1 MPFSRNSQWFLELTH
16 YTYHRGF
23 FHRCNSTS
31 MSSPNSQKAPE
42 EPKSQNGQDPQ
53 KAKIDWKL
61 LDQQNADLDDDLDY
75 ESDSDHH
82 GCSCC
87 AGLVGTIQ

>member
-1 MPFSRNSQWFLELTH
+1 
-16 YTYHRGF
+16 
-23 FHRCNSTS
+23 
-31 MSSPNSQKAPE
+31 MSSPTSQMAPE
-42 EPKSQNGQDPQ
+42 EPKSKNGQDPQ

-61 LDQQNADLDDDLDY
+61 LDQQNADLDGDLDY

-87 AGLVGTIQ
+87 AGQVGTIQ